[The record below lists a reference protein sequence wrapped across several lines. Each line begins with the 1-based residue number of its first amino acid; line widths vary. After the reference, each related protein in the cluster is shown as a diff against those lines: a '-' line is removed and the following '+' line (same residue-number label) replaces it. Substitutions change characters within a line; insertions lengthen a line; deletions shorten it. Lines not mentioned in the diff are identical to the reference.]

1 MSTKHMRVIAAAAL
15 FFAAGVSFSFVKPL
29 RTLAAGSPTAQ
40 LMAQYNPAGN
50 PPPAQPNSA
59 QTDRP
64 REIPPARTPDQNETR
79 NAYKP
84 AKVVSAA
91 DVTFPFQT
99 TADGL
104 VVFDVSLDAQG
115 VIKNISV
122 LQDLQPFT
130 APAKQ
135 SLRSW
140 KFAPASENG
149 KPEDSEMPVAFVFRH
164 AVYIANEPPFTPIV
178 PKKDSDEA
186 REGFIPPGI
195 LSVSYAGYPAS
206 TIGMGAVVVQ
216 ARVKPDGST
225 GEASVVRKLPGGFGP
240 LAIDAAKLWKFQP
253 ASRKGMPAPSN
264 VAIAFVFSS
273 RALNPF

>member
-1 MSTKHMRVIAAAAL
+1 MSAKRMRMIAAATL
-15 FFAAGVSFSFVKPL
+15 FFAAGVSLSFVKPS
-29 RTLAAGSPTAQ
+29 RTLAAGSS
-40 LMAQYNPAGN
+40 LAQYNPTGN
-50 PPPAQPNSA
+50 PAPAQPNSG

-64 REIPPARTPDQNETR
+64 REIPTARTPDQNETR

-91 DVTFPFQT
+91 DVNFPFQT
-99 TADGL
+99 TADGI
-104 VVFDVSLDAQG
+104 VAFDVSLDAQG
-115 VIKNISV
+115 AIKNISV
-122 LQDLQPFT
+122 LQDLPPFT

-149 KPEDSEMPVAFVFRH
+149 RPEDSEMPVAFVFRH
-164 AVYIANEPPFTPIV
+164 AVYIANEPPFTPII
-178 PKKDSDEA
+178 PKNDSDEA
-186 REGFIPPGI
+186 RRGFIPPGI

-206 TIGMGAVVVQ
+206 TIAMGAVVVQ

-225 GEASVVRKLPGGFGP
+225 GEVGVVRKLSGGFGP
-240 LAIDAAKLWKFQP
+240 LAIDAAKHWKFQP
-253 ASRKGMPAPSN
+253 ASREGKPVPSN

>member
-1 MSTKHMRVIAAAAL
+1 MSAKRMRVIAAATL
-15 FFAAGVSFSFVKPL
+15 FFAAGVSLSFVKPS
-29 RTLAAGSPTAQ
+29 RTLAARSQ
-40 LMAQYNPAGN
+40 LMAQYNPTGN
-50 PPPAQPNSA
+50 PAPAQPSA
-59 QTDRP
+59 DQTNRP

-91 DVTFPFQT
+91 DVDFPFQT
-99 TADGL
+99 TADGI
-104 VVFDVSLDAQG
+104 VVFDVSLDDQG
-115 VIKNISV
+115 AIKNISV
-122 LQDLQPFT
+122 LQDLPPFT

-149 KPEDSEMPVAFVFRH
+149 RPEDSEMPVAFVFRH
-164 AVYIANEPPFTPIV
+164 AVYIANEPPFTPII

-186 REGFIPPGI
+186 RRGFIPPGL

-206 TIGMGAVVVQ
+206 TIAMGAVVVQ
-216 ARVKPDGST
+216 AKVKPDGST
-225 GEASVVRKLPGGFGP
+225 GELGLVHKLTGGFGP
-240 LAIDAAKLWKFQP
+240 LAIDAAKHWKFQP
-253 ASRKGMPAPSN
+253 ALRDGKPVPAN